1 MYLFT
6 AAPADS
12 SSEVDAGPQR
22 VSLLE
27 EAGKP
32 LPPVLAQCP
41 WKNLIF
47 NLLLILLHGVGEIT
61 RDWEK
66 CQKKMKSG
74 FPKAEYVHSV
84 SFCTQ
89 LRDTQSQRC
98 KDTRKYWHIRSWKN
112 LDSIFF
118 TRFTLNEKKTRYKS
132 RIPIFFFK
140 TYSAMNKF
148 FLVYSAIVKWARL
161 KYTKVMARRYCGIRE
176 KTLGVS

>member
-47 NLLLILLHGVGEIT
+47 DLLLILLHGVGEIT

-66 CQKKMKSG
+66 CQKMMKNG
-74 FPKAEYVHSV
+74 FPKAEYVHNV

-118 TRFTLNEKKTRYKS
+118 LQGSHWMKKKQDTKAEFQYFS
-132 RIPIFFFK
+132 
-140 TYSAMNKF
+140 
-148 FLVYSAIVKWARL
+148 L
-161 KYTKVMARRYCGIRE
+161 KLTVQWINSSWCIQQ
-176 KTLGVS
+176 